1 MANSYL
7 DKLYKSFGDL
17 FARSVNGVKPDA
29 SGNISLS
36 LPDSYDLPKATDKT
50 LGGVTV
56 GSNISVSDG
65 KISLSKSNV
74 TSALGYTP
82 PAQDTVYTL
91 PNASENTVGGV
102 KIGQNITVSAG
113 TISLTKA
120 NVTTALGYVPSST
133 NATYSVFTGATSSSA
148 GVAGLVPAPSAGKQ
162 KMYLRAD
169 GSWSE
174 PTNTVYDNATQTVA
188 GLMSASDKAK
198 LDGVANGANKY
209 IHPSYS
215 AQPNKLYKVTVD
227 SQGHISATSE
237 VTKADIVALGIPAQD
252 TAYTLPVATSSALG
266 GVKVGDNIT
275 YVDGKISLSKTN
287 VTSALGYTPPQAVT
301 ATSSAQGL
309 MSAFDKAKLD
319 GIQANANNYTHP
331 SHTAKS
337 NGFHKVTVESLGHV
351 SGTTAVT
358 KSDITALGIPAQ
370 DTTYSNATESVAGLM
385 SASDKKKLDG
395 IEAGSNKYTLP
406 VATATVLGGVKT
418 GANITNKSGEIS
430 VSFGDV
436 VNALGWIPL
445 KTVNSHEADAN
456 GNVDVS
462 AGFFETDGIKTA
474 RIGYETN
481 SKDKYVYVPDG
492 GTWFCFGYITEHEDG
507 TDGDYNI
514 STGHVQA
521 GLYAG
526 GTRFPGISKG
536 NGYWDVNNIICLRN
550 ADGEWGDE

>member
-17 FARSVNGVKPDA
+17 FARSVNGVKPDS

-36 LPDSYDLPKATDKT
+36 LPNTYDLPKATDKT
-50 LGGVTV
+50 LGGVTI

-82 PAQDTVYTL
+82 PTQDTVYTL

-120 NVTTALGYVPSST
+120 NITTALGYVPSST

-188 GLMSASDKAK
+188 GLMSKDDKTK
-198 LDGVANGANKY
+198 LDGVAIGANKY

-215 AQPNKLYKVTVD
+215 AQSNKLYKVTVD
-227 SQGHISATSE
+227 SQGHVSATSE
-237 VTKADIVALGIPAQD
+237 VTKADIVALGIPSED
-252 TAYTLPVATSSALG
+252 TKATLSSLG
-266 GVKVGDNIT
+266 
-275 YVDGKISLSKTN
+275 
-287 VTSALGYTPPQAVT
+287 VT
-301 ATSSAQGL
+301 AIASEL
-309 MSAFDKAKLD
+309 NVLD
-319 GIQANANNYTHP
+319 GITATTAELNYCDGVTSNIQTQLNN
-331 SHTAKS
+331 K
-337 NGFHKVTVESLGHV
+337 L
-351 SGTTAVT
+351 GTTGTATKATADASGNNIVSTYATKKALTEGLAT
-358 KSDITALGIPAQ
+358 KSDTGHSH
-370 DTTYSNATESVAGLM
+370 DEATQSAKGFMSVA
-385 SASDKKKLDG
+385 DKKKLDG
-395 IEAGSNKYTLP
+395 IEANANKYVLPPTLP
-406 VATATVLGGVKT
+406 GVLGGVKV
-418 GANITNKSGEIS
+418 GNNITLKEGEIS
-430 VSFGDV
+430 IDFDDV

-445 KTVNSHEADAN
+445 KTVNSHEADIH

-462 AGFFETDGIKTA
+462 AGFFETDGIKSA
-474 RIGYETN
+474 RLGDETN
-481 SKDKYVYVPDG
+481 YKDKYVYAPDG
-492 GTWFCFGYITEHEDG
+492 GQWFCFGYVTEYIDG
-507 TDGDYNI
+507 TDGDYDI
-514 STGHVQA
+514 YTYHVQA
-521 GLYAG
+521 GLYPG
-526 GTRFPGISKG
+526 GTRFPNIQRGSG
-536 NGYWDVNNIICLRN
+536 SWDVNNIICLRN
-550 ADGEWGDE
+550 ADGEWE

>member
-50 LGGVTV
+50 LGGVTI

-65 KISLSKSNV
+65 KISLSKANV

-188 GLMSASDKAK
+188 GLMSKDDKTK
-198 LDGVANGANKY
+198 LDGIAVGANKY

-215 AQPNKLYKVTVD
+215 AQSNKLYKVTVD
-227 SQGHISATSE
+227 SQGHVSATSE
-237 VTKADIVALGIPAQD
+237 VTKADIVALGIPAED
-252 TAYTLPVATSSALG
+252 TKATLSSLGVTAIASELNVLDGITATTAELNYCDGVTSNIQTQLNSKLSTTGTASKATADASGNNIVNTYATKTELNNSANAKIAMSGSRGTLAGYNTPASSSSALTI
-266 GVKVGDNIT
+266 DASSNDDI
-275 YVDGKISLSKTN
+275 I
-287 VTSALGYTPPQAVT
+287 A
-301 ATSSAQGL
+301 SSAIAITVSNGSSGQ
-309 MSAFDKAKLD
+309 SWVKTVA
-319 GIQANANNYTHP
+319 IANASTTITLGSSWNWVGGLAP
-331 SHTAKS
+331 KVVAKS
-337 NGFHKVTVESLGHV
+337 
-351 SGTTAVT
+351 
-358 KSDITALGIPAQ
+358 
-370 DTTYSNATESVAGLM
+370 
-385 SASDKKKLDG
+385 
-395 IEAGSNKYTLP
+395 
-406 VATATVLGGVKT
+406 VLILKWT
-418 GANITNKSGEIS
+418 G
-430 VSFGDV
+430 SFGLANLV
-436 VNALGWIPL
+436 VG
-445 KTVNSHEADAN
+445 V
-456 GNVDVS
+456 
-462 AGFFETDGIKTA
+462 
-474 RIGYETN
+474 
-481 SKDKYVYVPDG
+481 
-492 GTWFCFGYITEHEDG
+492 
-507 TDGDYNI
+507 
-514 STGHVQA
+514 
-521 GLYAG
+521 
-526 GTRFPGISKG
+526 
-536 NGYWDVNNIICLRN
+536 
-550 ADGEWGDE
+550 